1 MDGESA
7 PSRKPHSER
16 EHFFR
21 AARLV
26 AALTM
31 GSRVLG
37 LIRDM
42 LLVPMGSGVLA
53 DRFWMAYSIPNL
65 FRRLFGEGAL
75 SAAFVPV
82 FSEVSEAEGWD
93 RARMVLANVAGLL
106 AIILVGIV
114 ILIELGLGAYWLAF
128 GGDWAAR
135 FLLQMVAMMMP
146 FMITV
151 CLLALGSAAL
161 QCKGHFAYPAF
172 APIMLNV
179 CLIIGARVFAPALA
193 DTTQGQF
200 AVVVLSLL
208 AAGVL
213 QVVGVAWLLRRAGLL
228 ALPTIRPVLPEMRRI
243 LKFMLPMLIPMSILQ
258 LSTFA
263 DRAIALQFSGETGEP
278 LLPGLVRCLYAAAR
292 LYMLPLGVLAV
303 PVATAIFP
311 LLGRYAARDDHAGL
325 RDTTNRALRLCLF
338 LGIPAAVALILLA
351 DDLVSLIFQR
361 DGFTAA
367 DTART
372 AWILRMY
379 CIGLWAYFCN
389 QLLLR
394 AFFAIKKPSYPLRLA
409 CILAAVNVVLVI
421 AGIYT
426 PLAGGAI
433 GLATALTQSLTTL
446 LLVRKLHTMWGVIG
460 FRQILRSLVRVLI
473 ATGVM
478 AAALWTIHLRAAT
491 PVENLLTRWGLAGAT
506 PVVMMGLFVLAGAA
520 TFLLAARALRCEE
533 LHELRKK

>member
-21 AARLV
+21 AAKLV

-75 SAAFVPV
+75 SAAFVPI
-82 FSEVSEAEGWD
+82 FSEVGEKEGWD
-93 RARMVLANVAGLL
+93 RARVVLANVAGLL
-106 AIILVGIV
+106 ALILVGV
-114 ILIELGLGAYWLAF
+114 TVLIELGIGAYWWAF
-128 GGDWAAR
+128 GGDWARA

-161 QCKGHFAYPAF
+161 QCRGHFAYPAA
-172 APIMLNV
+172 APILLNF
-179 CLIIGARVFAPALA
+179 CLIIGARVLAPALA
-193 DTTQGQF
+193 ETTPGKF
-200 AVVVLSLL
+200 SVVVFSLL
-208 AAGVL
+208 GAGVL
-213 QVVGVAWLLRRAGLL
+213 QVVGVAWLLRRGGLF
-228 ALPTIRPVLPEMRRI
+228 ARPTIRPVLPEIRRI
-243 LKFMLPMLIPMSILQ
+243 AKYMLPMLIPLSILQ
-258 LSTFA
+258 LTAFV
-263 DRAIALQFSGETGEP
+263 DRFIALAFSGEGGPLEP
-278 LLPGLVRCLYAAAR
+278 GVVRCLYASAR

-303 PVATAIFP
+303 PVSTTIFP
-311 LLGRYAARDDHAGL
+311 LLGRYAARDDHIGL
-325 RDTTNRALRLCLF
+325 RETTNRALRLCLF
-338 LGIPAAVALILLA
+338 LGIPAAAALILLA
-351 DDLVSLIFQR
+351 DDLVAMIFQR
-361 DGFTAA
+361 DDFTAA

-379 CIGLWAYFCN
+379 CLGLWAYFCN

-394 AFFAIKKPSYPLRLA
+394 AFFAVKQIRYPMRLA
-409 CILAAVNVVLVI
+409 CLLAGVSVVLVLV
-421 AGIYT
+421 GIHT

-433 GLATALTQSLTTL
+433 GLATALTRSITTL
-446 LLVRKLHTMWGVIG
+446 LLVWKLHQMWGEIG
-460 FRQILRSLVRVLI
+460 LRQILRSLGRVAL

-478 AAALWTIHLRAAT
+478 AAALWTIQLRATT
-491 PVENLLTRWGLAGAT
+491 PVEQMLRSWNLAGAG
-506 PVVMMGLFVLAGAA
+506 PVVMMGLFVLAGAGSY
-520 TFLLAARALRCEE
+520 LLTARALGCEE
-533 LHELRKK
+533 LHELRMK